1 MDGGVQI
8 QLGEGRNEGWEVGAL
23 LGAICRSMGI
33 NREDV
38 GNIKLRD
45 SSASVDLS
53 AKAAEL
59 LESRKPRMTKEGL
72 VCNSIRLLPKD
83 AGEPKSFGKPY
94 GGRSGRSERSE
105 WGDRHDRDRGRPR
118 KYDSDRRRSESK
130 VK

>member
-1 MDGGVQI
+1 MVGGVQI

-38 GNIKLRD
+38 GNIRLRD

-72 VCNSIRLLPKD
+72 VCNAIRLLPKD
-83 AGEPKSFGKPY
+83 SGEPKAFGKPY
-94 GGRSGRSERSE
+94 GRSNRQERSE
-105 WGDRHDRDRGRPR
+105 WGDRHDRGRSR

-130 VK
+130 IK